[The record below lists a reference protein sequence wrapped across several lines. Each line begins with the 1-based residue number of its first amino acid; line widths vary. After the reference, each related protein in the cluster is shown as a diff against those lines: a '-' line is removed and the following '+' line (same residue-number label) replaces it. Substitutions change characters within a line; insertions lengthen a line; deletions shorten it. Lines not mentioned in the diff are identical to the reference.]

1 MGHRADHGTV
11 LRRSVHAVSPVV
23 DTILVVAMTVILAAT
38 LYVAVSGIFAPISVV
53 SLVEDL
59 RLTEPM
65 TDLGYAADGAV
76 YVSSGRPAI
85 GAGDRVLLDTAR
97 HPAHFDVMTSD
108 ETAVLFRGCL
118 V

>member
-23 DTILVVAMTVILAAT
+23 GKILVVAMTVILAAT

-59 RLTEPM
+59 LLTERM
-65 TDLGYAADGAV
+65 ADLGYAADGAV

-85 GAGDRVLLDTAR
+85 GAGDRVLLDTALY
-97 HPAHFDVMTSD
+97 PAHFDVLIPD
-108 ETAVLFRGCL
+108 ETSVLFRGCL